1 MALQDFPD
9 DFQALAS
16 IDWGTQLDDAQ
27 VADGVV
33 RIKFLPGEGRTA
45 WTAYEKNR
53 VMKALE
59 EFSDVIPIEFQKVND
74 PRKADFK
81 VSKYA
86 DRDDPTLGFMNPPGE
101 ELEGVGS
108 FNALGAGWDSK
119 KGKGSTLEKGGYEFY
134 TLIHEFAH
142 GLGLAHP
149 HDDGG
154 ESEVMTGVADPE
166 DLGVWDLNQG
176 VYTAMSYNRG
186 LATGEGATTYRF
198 WTYGHQ
204 SGPGA
209 IDIAALQ
216 MKYGANLTHAAGD
229 DVYVVPDQNR
239 RGTYWETIWDTAGED
254 EIRYNGTR
262 PATIDLR
269 AATLT
274 DNPGGG
280 GFLSQSEPA
289 RGGFTI
295 AYNVEIENGTGGAG
309 DDHIRGNDL
318 DNVIKGRGANDRL
331 IGGRG
336 DDVVNGHA
344 GHDALIGGAGD
355 DRLRGGAGNDSLD
368 GGVGADRMKAGA
380 GFDSLIGGRGGD
392 RMAGGGGDDDLKGG
406 GGADRIK
413 GGAGDDRLKGGRG
426 DDLLVGGEGDDAMTG
441 GDGADLFRFGLGD
454 GAGRDVIADFETGLD
469 AIELVNLTA
478 DYARARFGAVLTLV
492 ETGGEIEVRS
502 FDGAALS
509 EDDLFV

>member
-262 PATIDLR
+262 PAAIDLR

-289 RGGFTI
+289 RGVPESRLPPPSADESHIQAGGPVDASSFAGVSWRKMGRASFRRSAAALEI
-295 AYNVEIENGTGGAG
+295 ASA
-309 DDHIRGNDL
+309 
-318 DNVIKGRGANDRL
+318 
-331 IGGRG
+331 RG
-336 DDVVNGHA
+336 D
-344 GHDALIGGAGD
+344 
-355 DRLRGGAGNDSLD
+355 
-368 GGVGADRMKAGA
+368 
-380 GFDSLIGGRGGD
+380 F
-392 RMAGGGGDDDLKGG
+392 
-406 GGADRIK
+406 
-413 GGAGDDRLKGGRG
+413 
-426 DDLLVGGEGDDAMTG
+426 
-441 GDGADLFRFGLGD
+441 
-454 GAGRDVIADFETGLD
+454 
-469 AIELVNLTA
+469 
-478 DYARARFGAVLTLV
+478 
-492 ETGGEIEVRS
+492 RS
-502 FDGAALS
+502 FSTDAWADTESILTKS
-509 EDDLFV
+509 